1 MKNDK
6 KIRRMVEIARMYYE
20 DDIKQEDIAK
30 ILDISR
36 PLVSKIL
43 AEAKGSGIVTINIK
57 SPLDERHVLES
68 ELVDKFG
75 LKSVVV
81 VDSVEDKNL
90 TNIKIYNEAASM
102 LNKLMQQK
110 NTKAGNNME
119 KFNVGLGWGDK
130 VYYSLSEITE
140 MNSYLGNTCALIGNF
155 PSLNITYHSNE
166 IIRMFS
172 DKTETKP
179 EYVYAPAFFSSMEE
193 KHEYENTGNVNK
205 IVKLWNSL
213 DIAVIGVENYPSIA
227 DFTSIANF
235 RDKLNH
241 YKAVGEVVN
250 HYFDADG
257 NIIED
262 INDNTMHI
270 PISLLKQSKRILAIT
285 AEDTRLE
292 TVLGLI
298 RSKLATDMVIT
309 KKLAIELVKI

>member
-20 DDIKQEDIAK
+20 DDIKQDDIAK

-57 SPLDERHVLES
+57 SPLDEKHVLES
-68 ELVDKFG
+68 EILDKFR
-75 LKSVVV
+75 LKNVVV
-81 VDSVEDKNL
+81 IDSLEDKNL

-102 LNKLMQQK
+102 LNRLMQQK

-140 MNSYLGNTCALIGNF
+140 MNSYLGNACALIGNF

-172 DKTETKP
+172 EKTETKP
-179 EYVYAPAFFSSMEE
+179 EYVYAPAFFSSREE
-193 KHEYENTGNVNK
+193 KHEYESTENINR
-205 IVKLWNSL
+205 ISKLWSSL
-213 DIAVIGVENYPSIA
+213 DIAVIGVENYPSIS
-227 DFTSIANF
+227 DFTSISNF
-235 RDKLNH
+235 RDKLNRCN
-241 YKAVGEVVN
+241 AVGEVVN
-250 HYFDADG
+250 HYFDVEG

-270 PISLLKQSKRILAIT
+270 PVSFLKQSKRIVTVT
-285 AEDTRLE
+285 AEDTKLE

-298 RSKLATDMVIT
+298 RSKLTTDIVIT
-309 KKLAIELVKI
+309 RKLALELVKI

>member
-20 DDIKQEDIAK
+20 EDIKQEDIART
-30 ILDISR
+30 LDISR

-43 AEAKGSGIVTINIK
+43 AEAKNSGIVTINIK
-57 SPLDERHVLES
+57 SPLDEKHVLES

-75 LKSVVV
+75 LKNVVV

-140 MNSYLGNTCALIGNF
+140 MNSYLGNTCSLIGNF
-155 PSLNITYHSNE
+155 PSLNVSYHSNE

-172 DKTETKP
+172 EKTETKP
-179 EYVYAPAFFSSMEE
+179 EYVYAPAFFSSKEE
-193 KHEYENTGNVNK
+193 KFEYENTGNLSK
-205 IVKLWNSL
+205 ISKIWNSL
-213 DIAVIGVENYPSIA
+213 DIAVVGVENYPSIA
-227 DFTSIANF
+227 DFTSISKF
-235 RDKLNH
+235 RDKLNQCN
-241 YKAVGEVVN
+241 AVGEVVN
-250 HYFDADG
+250 HYFDVDG

-270 PISLLKQSKRILAIT
+270 PISFLKQSKRIVAIT
-285 AEDTRLE
+285 GEDTKLE
-292 TVLGLI
+292 TVIGLV
-298 RSKLATDMVIT
+298 RSKLTTDIVIT
-309 KKLAIELVKI
+309 RKLALELVKI

>member
-213 DIAVIGVENYPSIA
+213 DIAVIGVENYPSIS

-241 YKAVGEVVN
+241 CKAVGEVVN
-250 HYFDADG
+250 HYFDVDG

-270 PISLLKQSKRILAIT
+270 PVSFLKQSKRIVAIT
-285 AEDTRLE
+285 SEDTKLE
-292 TVLGLI
+292 TALGLI
-298 RSKLATDMVIT
+298 RSKLTTDIVIT
-309 KKLAIELVKI
+309 RKLALELVKI